1 MARGKKSEGAEPD
14 AIDQL
19 ITKWG
24 GLIRRAEE
32 VTSPWTLKRLPTGL
46 ASLDIEMKG
55 GLPAGTLC
63 MFIGEPGIGKNTF
76 ANYVI
81 AKQQQLFGANLRVG
95 IIITEGSLDKDQ
107 MRFNGVVI
115 ADSPEELA
123 AFIRGRKK
131 RGQTVT
137 RSEIT
142 QRQQQIG
149 QFVVA
154 TGDTTDKLFEVA
166 LDMVRSR
173 KFDVVLIDS
182 FGSVLLENDVDKAL
196 TDNDRMAG
204 PAGLNTKFATRLFSA
219 LAPDA
224 QGNPNMTSVIGIN
237 QVRANMRPANPNS
250 PTKIES
256 GGYSLKHTRS
266 VAIEFSV
273 KGRMTDKEKSAET
286 GGKVRSAK
294 EVMWEIT
301 KQKAGAHEGGSG
313 SYTYRFEE
321 GAHFALD
328 ILRCAIKYGIVQQE
342 GNSFYFTDEE
352 GDTALLGPKKNCG
365 LLAAADYIE
374 EDADF
379 TQYLYD
385 RVIDAAFVQEEW
397 ESLPLYGN
405 ELIDDLSVEE
415 DPVTQVLE
423 AVSDLD
429 LEDGPTDSD
438 LAQDDDFNS
447 ALEAAIQS
455 EDRERLKILM
465 TQVGETFPK
474 NIKMPKLLEL
484 ARAHLQ

>member
-1 MARGKKSEGAEPD
+1 MARGKKTDGAEPD

-55 GLPAGTLC
+55 GLPAGTLS

-76 ANYVI
+76 SNYVI
-81 AKQQQLFGANLRVG
+81 ARQQQLFGDKLRVG

-115 ADSPEELA
+115 ADSPEELS

-131 RGQTVT
+131 RGQAVT
-137 RSEIT
+137 RSEVSER
-142 QRQQQIG
+142 QRQIG

-154 TGDTTDKLFEVA
+154 TGDTTDKLFEIA

-182 FGSVLLENDVDKAL
+182 FGSVLLETDVDKTL

-224 QGNPNMTSVIGIN
+224 QGNPNMTCVIGIN

-250 PTKIES
+250 PTKTES
-256 GGYSLKHTRS
+256 GGYSLKHTRA

-294 EVMWEIT
+294 EIMWEIT

-313 SYTYRFEE
+313 SYTYRFDS

-342 GNSFYFTDEE
+342 GNSFYFTDED
-352 GDTALLGPKKNCG
+352 GMTALLGPRKNCG
-365 LLAAADYIE
+365 LLAAADYVE
-374 EDADF
+374 EDAEF
-379 TQYLYD
+379 TQFLYD
-385 RVIDAAFVQEEW
+385 RVIEAACVQEEW
-397 ESLPLYGN
+397 EGLPLYGN
-405 ELIDDLSVEE
+405 EFVDDMSIDE
-415 DPVTQVLE
+415 DPVDEVEAVLE
-423 AVSDLD
+423 NESDDSEVQDEDFATQLSAAV
-429 LEDGPTDSD
+429 
-438 LAQDDDFNS
+438 
-447 ALEAAIQS
+447 QS
-455 EDRERLKILM
+455 EDRERLKSLL
-465 TQVGETFPK
+465 TQVGEEFPK
-474 NIKMPKLLEL
+474 NIKTPKLLEL
-484 ARAHLQ
+484 ARARLA